1 MSTYQT
7 TVQDGNQIRFGS
19 AKVEVGATVD
29 ALVNLGAAQGIT
41 FEESFEVVYLV
52 PDNAP
57 KRQVTTK
64 DHEAKVTFSMM
75 EVNLAN
81 LNTIRGG
88 IDTYDTVDGSST
100 PVTNEAHTLTGVSGV
115 RLTHKNGDDTLV
127 TISGATDTAGTTAV
141 ANTDYVAY
149 LDSEG
154 YTCVARVAAST
165 VITDGDG
172 IKVSYSYTPS
182 TSRSLSSGGLNTI
195 TPRVVRLTNTNSAG
209 KKFEITVYSATSEGG
224 IKLEFPAD
232 DGDEPMMPEIT
243 LNGIIDAT
251 RTAGDQLFKIVDE
264 QGVTA

>member
-7 TVQDGNQIRFGS
+7 TIKDGNQIRFGS
-19 AKVEVGATVD
+19 AKVEVGASVG
-29 ALVNLGAAQGIT
+29 ALVDLGSAQKIT
-41 FEESFEVVYLV
+41 FEESFDVVYVV

-57 KRQVTTK
+57 KKQIAVK

-88 IDTYDTVDGSST
+88 IDTYDTVDGSLAT
-100 PVTNEAHTLTGVSGV
+100 ATAEAHTLTGVKGE
-115 RLTHKNGDDTLV
+115 RLNFKNGDGTLV
-127 TISGATDTAGTTAV
+127 TISAATDTAGTTAAPNV
-141 ANTDYVAY
+141 DYVSY
-149 LDSEG
+149 LDAEG
-154 YTCVARVAAST
+154 YTCVARVAASGI
-165 VITDGDG
+165 ITDGDG
-172 IKVSYSYTPS
+172 IKVTYSYTPS
-182 TSRSLSSGGLNTI
+182 ASRSLSSGGLNTI
-195 TPRVVRLTNTNSAG
+195 TPRVVRLTNTNAAG

-243 LNGIIDAT
+243 LNGIVDAT

-264 QGVTA
+264 QGA

>member
-7 TVQDGNQIRFGS
+7 TVKDGNQIRFGS
-19 AKVEVGATVD
+19 AKVEVGASVG
-29 ALVNLGAAQGIT
+29 ALIDLGAAKDIK
-41 FEESFEVVYLV
+41 FEESFDVVYLT

-57 KRQVTTK
+57 KKQIAVK

-88 IDTYDTVDGSST
+88 MDTYDTVDGSST
-100 PVTNEAHTLTGVSGV
+100 PVTDEAHTLTGVKGV
-115 RLTHKNGDDTLV
+115 RLNYKNGDGTLV
-127 TISGATDTAGTTAV
+127 TISGAKDTAGTTAV
-141 ANTDYVAY
+141 PNTDYVAY
-149 LDSEG
+149 LDPEG

-165 VITDGDG
+165 IITDGDG

-182 TSRSLSSGGLNTI
+182 ASRSMSTGGLNTI

-232 DGDEPMMPEIT
+232 DGDEPLMPEIT
-243 LNGIIDAT
+243 LNGVVDAT

-264 QGVTA
+264 QGV

>member
-7 TVQDGNQIRFGS
+7 TVKDGNQIRFGS
-19 AKVEVGATVD
+19 AKVEVGASVG
-29 ALVNLGAAQGIT
+29 ALIDLGAAKDIK
-41 FEESFEVVYLV
+41 FEESFDVVYLT

-57 KRQVTTK
+57 KKQIAVK

-88 IDTYDTVDGSST
+88 MDTYDTVDGSST
-100 PVTNEAHTLTGVSGV
+100 PVTDEAHTLTGVKGV
-115 RLTHKNGDDTLV
+115 RLNYKNGDGTLV
-127 TISGATDTAGTTAV
+127 TISGAKDTAGTTAV
-141 ANTDYVAY
+141 PNTDYVAY
-149 LDSEG
+149 LDPEG

-165 VITDGDG
+165 IITDGDG

-182 TSRSLSSGGLNTI
+182 ASRSMSTGGLNTI

-232 DGDEPMMPEIT
+232 DGDEPLMPEIT
-243 LNGIIDAT
+243 LNGVVDAT

-264 QGVTA
+264 QGA